1 MAARCSIDGCDKP
14 HTARGFC
21 HRHYREFLRNG
32 ADRIAQPTRHYG
44 YTPEERF
51 RLYVRETPQCWEWTG
66 YKNEK
71 GYGIINLRGERVMAH
86 RMAYEL
92 AGGTI
97 PKGLFV
103 LHHCDNPGCVRP
115 KHLFVGTLADNNADM
130 DRKGRGRRGHNMP
143 GIGNHRAVLT
153 EDDVRAIRAS
163 DESGPVLGARYG
175 VTRNQVWAIRKRLFW
190 KHIE

>member
-1 MAARCSIDGCDKP
+1 MAARCSIEGCDRP

-21 HRHYREFLRNG
+21 HRHYREFLREG
-32 ADRIAQPTRHYG
+32 GDRIAQPTRHYG
-44 YTPEERF
+44 LTPEERF

-71 GYGIINLRGERVMAH
+71 GYGVINLRGERVMAH

-143 GIGNHRAVLT
+143 GTGNHRAKLT
-153 EDDVRAIRAS
+153 EDDIRAIRAS
-163 DESGPVLGARYG
+163 PENGQVLADRYG
-175 VTRNQVWAIRKRLFW
+175 VAREHIWAIRQRIFW
-190 KHIE
+190 SHIE